1 MFVVGFKAHH
11 ILDTLGGHMELRA
24 VGLPKKTLESCNLSL
39 LSDCKALNKQE
50 VWLRQS
56 CKLQNTEG
64 MCQGTCKILW

>member
-1 MFVVGFKAHH
+1 MNVGSQSF
-11 ILDTLGGHMELRA
+11 E
-24 VGLPKKTLESCNLSL
+24 
-39 LSDCKALNKQE
+39 SDCKALNKQE